1 MVVMN
6 MRFELKEEVSMQVA
20 GMPVIKVMGL
30 GGGGCNALDYMVRH
44 EVLGVEFVAANT
56 DAQALNRSL
65 ASVRLQ
71 LGKSGL
77 GAGSNVEKGK
87 QAAIEDI
94 DSIRASLEGTQMLF
108 VTAGMGGGTGTGSA
122 PVVAKAAR
130 EMGILTV
137 GVVTRPYSF
146 ENRDKAAES
155 GIEELGQH
163 VDSLIV
169 IPNEKL
175 KKIAGKNFTLKRAF
189 DMANEVLHK
198 AVQGVAEAITRDGF
212 INVDFEDVRTVM
224 GSRGLAMMGVGSAVG
239 EERAV
244 NAALQAISNPL
255 LEDISMQGAR
265 GILVNVMGNEELGLE
280 EYEQVGELVKKYAHP
295 EAVVKVGLTFDDSLE
310 DEVRVTI
317 IATGL
322 GPVSQVMKP
331 VMKEQQPQPA
341 VAQAA
346 QPQVQPSRPAPQPAQ
361 PMGSRPQQQSGYA
374 TTQAPQANGRVA
386 GRPVGLTPQGG
397 DPRNSRTSGSQYSGN
412 IGAIR
417 HNVPGAIGAK
427 NDGAGYLD
435 IPAWIRRQAD

>member
-1 MVVMN
+1 MN
-6 MRFELKEEVSMQVA
+6 MRFELEEEQSMTLA
-20 GMPVIKVMGL
+20 GMPIIKVMGL

-44 EVLGVEFVAANT
+44 EILGVDFIAANT

-65 ASVRLQ
+65 AGTRLQ
-71 LGKSGL
+71 LGQSGL
-77 GAGSNVEKGK
+77 GAGSNVDKGK
-87 QAAIEDI
+87 QAAQENI
-94 DSIRASLEGTQMLF
+94 DSLRACLEGSHMLF

-175 KKIAGKNFTLKRAF
+175 RKIAGKNFTLKRAF
-189 DMANEVLHK
+189 DMANEVLYK
-198 AVQGVAEAITRDGF
+198 AVQGVAETITREGF

-224 GSRGLAMMGVGSAVG
+224 SSRGLAMMGVGVASG

-244 NAALQAISNPL
+244 TAAKQAISNPL

-265 GILVNVMGNEELGLE
+265 GILVNITGSEELGLE
-280 EYEQVGELVKKYAHP
+280 EYEQVGELVKGFAHP
-295 EAVVKVGLTFDDSLE
+295 EAIVKVGLTFDDSLD

-322 GPVSQVMKP
+322 GAVSQAMKP
-331 VMKEQQPQPA
+331 MVKETPQQAQPLQPQQPQ
-341 VAQAA
+341 
-346 QPQVQPSRPAPQPAQ
+346 Q
-361 PMGSRPQQQSGYA
+361 PMRQPMPQQPVPRSHAGHAGQQQPMNR
-374 TTQAPQANGRVA
+374 QAGGGRA
-386 GRPVGLTPQGG
+386 PVGLTPQGG
-397 DPRNSRTSGSQYSGN
+397 NFDPRASRGSAYSNVNMGTM
-412 IGAIR
+412 R
-417 HNVPGAIGAK
+417 PNVPGAIGAK
-427 NDGAGYLD
+427 NDGSGGLEV
-435 IPAWIRRQAD
+435 PAWLRRQAD

>member
-1 MVVMN
+1 
-6 MRFELKEEVSMQVA
+6 
-20 GMPVIKVMGL
+20 
-30 GGGGCNALDYMVRH
+30 
-44 EVLGVEFVAANT
+44 
-56 DAQALNRSL
+56 
-65 ASVRLQ
+65 
-71 LGKSGL
+71 
-77 GAGSNVEKGK
+77 
-87 QAAIEDI
+87 
-94 DSIRASLEGTQMLF
+94 
-108 VTAGMGGGTGTGSA
+108 
-122 PVVAKAAR
+122 
-130 EMGILTV
+130 
-137 GVVTRPYSF
+137 
-146 ENRDKAAES
+146 
-155 GIEELGQH
+155 

-198 AVQGVAEAITRDGF
+198 AVQGVAETITRDGF

>member
-1 MVVMN
+1 MN
-6 MRFELKEEVSMQVA
+6 MRFELEEEVSTQVA

-30 GGGGCNALDYMVRH
+30 GGGGCNALDYMVKH
-44 EVLGVEFVAANT
+44 EIMGVHFVAANT

-65 ASVRLQ
+65 APTRLQ
-71 LGKSGL
+71 LGGSGL
-77 GAGSNVEKGK
+77 GAGSNVAKGK
-87 QAAIEDI
+87 EAATNQLDA
-94 DSIRASLEGTQMLF
+94 IRLELDGTQMLF

-146 ENRDKAAES
+146 ENRDKAAEA

-175 KKIAGKNFTLKRAF
+175 KKIAGKNFSIKRAF
-189 DMANEVLHK
+189 DMANEVLYK
-198 AVQGVAEAITRDGF
+198 AVQGVAETITRDGF

-224 GSRGLAMMGVGSAVG
+224 GSRGLAMMGVGVASG
-239 EERAV
+239 DERAV
-244 NAALQAISNPL
+244 KATLQAISNPL

-265 GILVNVMGNEELGLE
+265 GILVNVTGNDELGLE
-280 EYEQVGELVKKYAHP
+280 EYEQVGELVKNYAHP
-295 EAVVKVGLTFDDSLE
+295 EATVKIGLTFDDTLE

-322 GPVSQVMKP
+322 GSVSQVMKP
-331 VMKEQQPQPA
+331 SIQEAQPAAVSPQGTRASTPQQPQTQHRP
-341 VAQAA
+341 
-346 QPQVQPSRPAPQPAQ
+346 VQRPVD
-361 PMGSRPQQQSGYA
+361 
-374 TTQAPQANGRVA
+374 TLA
-386 GRPVGLTPQGG
+386 GRTAPVGLTPQSGQHEPSRAPARSPNQYAG
-397 DPRNSRTSGSQYSGN
+397 NSN

-427 NDGAGYLD
+427 NDGAGFLD
-435 IPAWIRRQAD
+435 VPAWLRRQAD

>member
-1 MVVMN
+1 MN

-30 GGGGCNALDYMVRH
+30 GGGGCNALDFMVKH
-44 EVLGVEFVAANT
+44 EILGVDFIAANT

-65 ASVRLQ
+65 ASTRLQ
-71 LGKSGL
+71 LGQSGL
-77 GAGSNVEKGK
+77 GAGSNVDKGK
-87 QAAIEDI
+87 QAALENI
-94 DSIRASLEGTQMLF
+94 DSVRATLDGTQMLF

-146 ENRDKAAES
+146 ENRDKAAEA

-175 KKIAGKNFTLKRAF
+175 KRIAGKNFTLKRAF
-189 DMANEVLHK
+189 DMANEVLYK
-198 AVQGVAEAITRDGF
+198 AVQGVAETITRDGF

-224 GSRGLAMMGVGSAVG
+224 GSRGLAMMGVGVASG

-244 NAALQAISNPL
+244 TAALQAISNPL

-265 GILVNVMGNEELGLE
+265 GILVNIMGNEELGLE

-295 EAVVKVGLTFDDSLE
+295 EAIVKVGLTFDDSLE

-322 GPVSQVMKP
+322 GSVSQVMKP
-331 VMKEQQPQPA
+331 IVKEPPQQPTAGHPTTSGQPQP
-341 VAQAA
+341 QT
-346 QPQVQPSRPAPQPAQ
+346 RPQP
-361 PMGSRPQQQSGYA
+361 PQGR
-374 TTQAPQANGRVA
+374 PQANYSAGGQAQPTAPSRSMGGRA
-386 GRPVGLTPQGG
+386 PVGLTPQGG
-397 DPRNSRTSGSQYSGN
+397 QFDPRAAARSTQYANSN

-427 NDGAGYLD
+427 NDGAGGLD
-435 IPAWIRRQAD
+435 VPTWLRRQAD

>member
-1 MVVMN
+1 MEMN
-6 MRFELKEEVSMQVA
+6 MRFELEEEVTTHVA

-30 GGGGCNALDYMVRH
+30 GGGGCNALDYMVH
-44 EVLGVEFVAANT
+44 HNVLGVDFVAANT

-65 ASVRLQ
+65 ATTRLQ

-87 QAAIEDI
+87 QAAVEDS
-94 DSIRASLEGTQMLF
+94 DSVRAELNGTQMLF

-122 PVVAKAAR
+122 PVVAKIAR

-137 GVVTRPYSF
+137 GVVTRPYAF
-146 ENRDKAAES
+146 ENRDKAAEA

-175 KKIAGKNFTLKRAF
+175 KKIAGSKFSVKRAF

-198 AVQGVAEAITRDGF
+198 AVQGVAETITRDGF

-224 GSRGLAMMGVGSAVG
+224 SSRGLAMMGVGVATG
-239 EERAV
+239 EDRATK
-244 NAALQAISNPL
+244 AAMQAISNPL

-265 GILVNVMGNEELGLE
+265 GILVNVTGNDELGLE
-280 EYEQVGELVKKYAHP
+280 EYEQVGELVKNYAHP
-295 EAVVKVGLTFDDSLE
+295 DATVKVGLTFDNSLD

-322 GPVSQVMKP
+322 TAITQIVEPVKASASVAPMAP
-331 VMKEQQPQPA
+331 PLTTSAGA
-341 VAQAA
+341 V
-346 QPQVQPSRPAPQPAQ
+346 RP
-361 PMGSRPQQQSGYA
+361 GSFVTGASLA
-374 TTQAPQANGRVA
+374 E
-386 GRPVGLTPQGG
+386 VGGARSAHVLTPSVARATMNAPIPGAVTG
-397 DPRNSRTSGSQYSGN
+397 MRSSVPGM
-412 IGAIR
+412 IGAT
-417 HNVPGAIGAK
+417 
-427 NDGAGYLD
+427 NDGFSNLN
-435 IPAWIRRQAD
+435 IPSWIRRQAD